1 MKKLL
6 FATFFSLLSLS
17 SISSFSQNNDAPYK
31 SYGAEF
37 EAQSVLSPARIPYL
51 INNPKSTENIQLI
64 GYISE
69 VCQNAGCW
77 IKINTDLNSHE
88 NLMVKTKHE
97 FVVPKDIAGKRVL
110 VYGSV
115 SEKEIS
121 VEEQKHLLEDA
132 GASQEEIDK
141 ITQPKKDFVMIAKGM
156 KVYEE

>member
-6 FATFFSLLSLS
+6 FATFFSLLCLGN
-17 SISSFSQNNDAPYK
+17 ISGYSQNNDAKYK
-31 SYGAEF
+31 SYGVEF
-37 EAQSVLSPARIPYL
+37 EAQSVLTPARVPYL
-51 INNPKSTENIQLI
+51 INNPEATENLQLI

-77 IKINTDLNSHE
+77 IKINTEPNSHE

-115 SEKEIS
+115 SEKEVS

-132 GASQEEIDK
+132 GASQEEINK
-141 ITQPKKDFVMIAKGM
+141 ITQPKKDLVMIAKGM
-156 KVYEE
+156 KVFED